1 MEWEQ
6 RFCPNQHCTTEGWLV
21 RPSQHVAD
29 LWSVA
34 SRFEEMTY
42 TVAATDPV
50 CPSCGTTLCA
60 ALDLGQRRDERII
73 ESGAMLDFVRSLR

>member
-50 CPSCGTTLCA
+50 CPSCGTTY
-60 ALDLGQRRDERII
+60 QVE
-73 ESGAMLDFVRSLR
+73 EKPKY

>member
-42 TVAATDPV
+42 TVAATDPANSTAPV
-50 CPSCGTTLCA
+50 CWNLPASAVICIGPC
-60 ALDLGQRRDERII
+60 
-73 ESGAMLDFVRSLR
+73 V